1 MLAGNDTGA
10 VQVSL
15 ETDLR
20 TPIAVRAHFKIVKS
34 TLTAIEVLE
43 RICSVDVHRGRNE
56 LQTREIDSGH
66 ERKSLVN

>member
-20 TPIAVRAHFKIVKS
+20 TPIAVREHFKIVKS

-43 RICSVDVHRGRNE
+43 WICSVDVRHGRNE

-66 ERKSLVN
+66 ERKSLAN